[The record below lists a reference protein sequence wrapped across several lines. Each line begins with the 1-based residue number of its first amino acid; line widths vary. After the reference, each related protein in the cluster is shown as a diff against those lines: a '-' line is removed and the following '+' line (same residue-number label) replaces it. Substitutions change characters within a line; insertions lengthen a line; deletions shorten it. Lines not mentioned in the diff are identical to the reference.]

1 MDIKEDFCGA
11 CLTIPLAFMGAG
23 TAIGSEKKA
32 LLYKS
37 AIVITIISIGLT
49 IYYISIKKC
58 STCRLR

>member
-1 MDIKEDFCGA
+1 
-11 CLTIPLAFMGAG
+11 MGAG